1 MHKHKHKNV
10 KTTILAGT
18 LAAALLAGCAS
29 LPPGMTGQYPN
40 SADVYT
46 PGQAQQVQQVR
57 LGVVLSVRSV
67 QIAATGTQTGTGS
80 AVGAL
85 VGGLL
90 GHSVG
95 GGRGKT
101 LATVAGA
108 IGGGIGGNLVAQH
121 AYTQPGLAITVKLD
135 DGRLIDVTQA
145 ADVQIVPGERVQLI
159 SAFYGEPARV
169 LPLPQQPQAVAPSG
183 TTVH

>member
-1 MHKHKHKNV
+1 MNC
-10 KTTILAGT
+10 IPRAAA
-18 LAAALLAGCAS
+18 LAAALATALLAGCAS
-29 LPPGMTGQYPN
+29 LPPGMTGQYQN

-46 PGQAQQVQQVR
+46 PGQSQQIQQVQ
-57 LGVVLSVRSV
+57 LGTVLSVRDV

-121 AYTQPGLAITVKLD
+121 AYTQPGLSITVRLD

-145 ADVQIVPGERVQLI
+145 ADVAITPGERVQLI
-159 SAFYGEPARV
+159 SAYYGEPARV
-169 LPLPQQPQAVAPSG
+169 IPAQ
-183 TTVH
+183 

>member
-1 MHKHKHKNV
+1 MHMHKTKIL
-10 KTTILAGT
+10 TTII
-18 LAAALLAGCAS
+18 AAALLAGCAS

-40 SADVYT
+40 SADTYT
-46 PGQAQQVQQVR
+46 PNQSQQVQQVT
-57 LGVVLSVRSV
+57 LGTVLSVRDV

-80 AVGAL
+80 VLGAL

-101 LATVAGA
+101 LATVAGVV
-108 IGGGIGGNLVAQH
+108 GGGIGGNLIAQH
-121 AYTQPGLAITVKLD
+121 AYTQPGLSISVRLD

-145 ADVQIVPGERVQLI
+145 ADVAISVGERVQLI
-159 SAFYGEPARV
+159 SAYYGEPARV
-169 LPLPQQPQAVAPSG
+169 VPIP
-183 TTVH
+183 TVR

>member
-1 MHKHKHKNV
+1 MHMIKS
-10 KTTILAGT
+10 KTKILAI
-18 LAAALLAGCAS
+18 AIASALLAGCAS
-29 LPPGMTGQYPN
+29 LPPGMTGTYPN

-46 PGQAQQVQQVR
+46 PNQSQQVQQVQ
-57 LGVVLSVRSV
+57 LGTVMSVRSV
-67 QIAATGTQTGTGS
+67 QIAATGTETGS
-80 AVGAL
+80 GSVLGAV

-121 AYTQPGLAITVKLD
+121 AYTQPGLSITVKLD
-135 DGRLIDVTQA
+135 DGQLIDVTQA
-145 ADVQIVPGERVQLI
+145 ADVAISGGERVQLI
-159 SAFYGEPARV
+159 SAYYGEPARV
-169 LPLPQQPQAVAPSG
+169 IPIASTPTPAR
-183 TTVH
+183 

>member
-1 MHKHKHKNV
+1 MHKIKI
-10 KTTILAGT
+10 KTKILTAAI
-18 LAAALLAGCAS
+18 AAALLAGCAS

-46 PGQAQQVQQVR
+46 PGQSQQVQQVQ
-57 LGVVLSVRSV
+57 LGTVLSVRSV
-67 QIAATGTQTGTGS
+67 RIAATGTQTGTGS
-80 AVGAL
+80 ALGAL
-85 VGGLL
+85 AGGLL

-95 GGRGKT
+95 GGRGRT

-121 AYTQPGLAITVKLD
+121 AYTQPGLEVTVKLD

-145 ADVQIVPGERVQLI
+145 ADVPITPG
-159 SAFYGEPARV
+159 
-169 LPLPQQPQAVAPSG
+169 
-183 TTVH
+183 

>member
-1 MHKHKHKNV
+1 MHKI
-10 KTTILAGT
+10 KTKILTAT
-18 LAAALLAGCAS
+18 LATALLAGCAS

-46 PGQAQQVQQVR
+46 PGQSQQVQRVQ
-57 LGVVLSVRSV
+57 LGTVLSVRAV

-108 IGGGIGGNLVAQH
+108 IGGGVGGNLVAQH
-121 AYTQPGLAITVKLD
+121 AYTQPGLEVTVKLD
-135 DGRLIDVTQA
+135 DGRVVSVTQA
-145 ADVQIVPGERVQLI
+145 ADVQIVLGERVQLI
-159 SAFYGEPARV
+159 SGYYGEPARV
-169 LPLPQQPQAVAPSG
+169 LPLSG
-183 TTVH
+183 GAQ